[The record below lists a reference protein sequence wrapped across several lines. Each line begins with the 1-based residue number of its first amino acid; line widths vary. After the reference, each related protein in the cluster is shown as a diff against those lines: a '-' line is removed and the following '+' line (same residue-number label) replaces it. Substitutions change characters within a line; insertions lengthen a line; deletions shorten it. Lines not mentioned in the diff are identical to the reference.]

1 MYVYEKM
8 IDKNLYAYY
17 NHSQNYSRS
26 PAKVIGSMW
35 KEEFYHADNR
45 QINAWDIWQ
54 TAIYPG

>member
-1 MYVYEKM
+1 M